1 MYMQTAVINIK
12 VNPQTKK
19 EAQAVAQEIGVSL
32 SGLINGFL
40 KHLIRTR
47 TATFSAAGQPS
58 EYLIQALREAE
69 KEIREGWVSPSF
81 DNINDALAW
90 LDNPK
95 RKYVNQ
101 LRKKIQ

>member
-1 MYMQTAVINIK
+1 MNTAVINIK
-12 VNPQTKK
+12 VNSQTKK

-40 KHLIRTR
+40 RHLIRTR
-47 TATFSAAGQPS
+47 TATFSATEEPS
-58 EYLIQALREAE
+58 EYLIQSLKEAE
-69 KEIREGWVSPSF
+69 DEIKMGWVSPSF
-81 DNINDALAW
+81 DNAEDSIAW

-101 LRKKIQ
+101 LRKKI

>member
-1 MYMQTAVINIK
+1 MQAAVINIK

-19 EAQAVAQEIGVSL
+19 EAQAIAQEIGVSL

-47 TATFSAAGQPS
+47 TATFSAAEQPS
-58 EYLIQALREAE
+58 EYLIQALEETKREI
-69 KEIREGWVSPSF
+69 KDGWVSPSF
-81 DNINDALAW
+81 DNVVDAITW

-101 LRKKIQ
+101 LRKKIH